1 MRRSYSSVVGISSEV
16 IRVRLGVMLPVRA
29 LVIHRV
35 LQAVPVYV
43 PARVVEGVPA
53 RAVVPRAPILA
64 QVL

>member
-35 LQAVPVYV
+35 LQAVPASEYGGVR
-43 PARVVEGVPA
+43 ARV
-53 RAVVPRAPILA
+53 VVPRAPILA
-64 QVL
+64 QIL